1 MFIKLLGLTSGM
13 LIQGGSGNTCTAWSV
28 SSFGGTKTQGVPGRR
43 LPLSGCVETG
53 ISSFGE
59 VDKIGVRGDTLVF
72 KPDNSV

>member
-13 LIQGGSGNTCTAWSV
+13 LIQGGSGNTFTAWSM

-43 LPLSGCVETG
+43 LPLSGRVETG

-59 VDKIGVRGDTLVF
+59 VDKMGVRGDTLVF
-72 KPDNSV
+72 KADSSV

>member
-1 MFIKLLGLTSGM
+1 MLIKLLGLTSGM

-43 LPLSGCVETG
+43 LLLSGRVETG